1 MGLWTRVPRGVRDR
15 LTGVLPDWWW
25 TWLHQ
30 LREIDVDRE
39 WQGAAILRSA
49 YPSLAAPSSGVASL
63 EAAEL
68 RVHSQNGEDGIL
80 AYLLD
85 RIGPTTREVVE
96 FGIGDGT
103 ECCAANLVLTFGWSA
118 HLLEANADDAAA
130 ATRFYAERAGDRVHV
145 DHAAVEPDTVD
156 ALLSRHVAAVFDV
169 LSVDIDGNDYWVLE
183 ALSAVRPRVI
193 VVEYNASFGPERS
206 VTIPYT
212 RGLDRY
218 RAHASGFY
226 HGASLTAVARLGE
239 RKGYVLAGCDSRGTN
254 AFLVDSE
261 AAASAGLAA
270 VSPAGAFRPLYERA
284 HLSVE
289 EQFAQI
295 AHLPFVEI

>member
-1 MGLWTRVPRGVRDR
+1 MRDR

-49 YPSLAAPSSGVASL
+49 YPSLAAPPNGLASL

-80 AYLLD
+80 AYLLA
-85 RIGPTTREVVE
+85 RIGPTTHEVVE
-96 FGIGDGT
+96 FGIGDGS

-118 HLLEANADDAAA
+118 LLLEASADDAAA
-130 ATRFYAERAGDRVHV
+130 AAAFYDERAGGRVV
-145 DHAAVEPDTVD
+145 VEHAAVEPDTID
-156 ALLSRHVAAVFDV
+156 SQLGGRVAPVFDV

-206 VTIPYT
+206 VTIPYE
-212 RGLDRY
+212 RGFDRY

-226 HGASLTAVARLGE
+226 HGASLAALARLGE

-270 VSPAGAFRPLYERA
+270 VSPAKAFRPLYERA

-295 AHLPFVEI
+295 AHLPLVEI

>member
-15 LTGVLPDWWW
+15 LGGVLPDWWW

-49 YPSLAAPSSGVASL
+49 HPSLAVGTSAVDAL
-63 EAAEL
+63 RAAEV

-85 RIGPTTREVVE
+85 RIGPTTRQVVE

-103 ECCAANLVLTFGWSA
+103 ECCAANLVLAFGWAA
-118 HLLEANADDAAA
+118 HLLEANAEDARAAA
-130 ATRFYAERAGDRVHV
+130 ALYADRAGDRVHV
-145 DHAAVEPDTVD
+145 DHTAVEPDTVD
-156 ALLSRHVAAVFDV
+156 ALLSQHVEQVFDV
-169 LSVDIDGNDYWVLE
+169 LSLDIDGNDYWVLE
-183 ALSAVRPRVI
+183 ALQAVRPRVI
-193 VVEYNASFGPERS
+193 VVEYNATFGPERS

-212 RGLDRY
+212 RGFDRY

-226 HGASLTAVARLGE
+226 HGASLTALARLGE

-254 AFLVDSE
+254 AFLVDAE
-261 AAASAGLAA
+261 AAAASVEA
-270 VSPAGAFRPLYERA
+270 VSPAEAFAPLFERA
-284 HLSVE
+284 HLTVE
-289 EQFAQI
+289 EQFRQI
-295 AHLPFVEI
+295 AHLPLVEV

>member
-15 LTGVLPDWWW
+15 LTSVLPGWWW

-39 WQGAAILRSA
+39 WEGAAILRA
-49 YPSLAAPSSGVASL
+49 AHPSLAAPATPLVAL
-63 EAAEL
+63 RAAEL

-85 RIGPTTREVVE
+85 RIGPTTREAVE
-96 FGIGDGT
+96 FGVGDGS

-118 HLLEANADDAAA
+118 LLLEADRRDAEAAA
-130 ATRFYAERAGDRVHV
+130 AFYAAHADGRVHV
-145 DHAAVEPDTVD
+145 AHAAVEPDTID
-156 ALLSRHVAAVFDV
+156 GLLSGYVAPVFDV

-183 ALSAVRPRVI
+183 ALEAVRPRVI

-212 RGLDRY
+212 RGFDRY
-218 RAHASGFY
+218 AVHASGFY
-226 HGASLTAVARLGE
+226 HGASLAALARLGE

-254 AFLVDSE
+254 AFLVDAD
-261 AAASAGLAA
+261 AARGAIEP
-270 VSPAGAFRPLYERA
+270 VSPGKAFAPLFERA
-284 HLSVE
+284 HLTVD
-289 EQFAQI
+289 EQFRQI
-295 AHLPFVEI
+295 EHLPLVEV

>member
-25 TWLHQ
+25 IWLHQ
-30 LREIDVDRE
+30 LREIDVDRK
-39 WQGAAILRSA
+39 WQGAAILRA
-49 YPSLAAPSSGVASL
+49 AHPSLAAPTSGLAAL
-63 EAAEL
+63 RAAEL

-103 ECCAANLVLTFGWSA
+103 ECCAANLVLGFGWSA
-118 HLLEANADDAAA
+118 HLLEASAEDAAA
-130 ATRFYAERAGDRVHV
+130 AARLYAERAPCRVHV
-145 DHAAVEPDTVD
+145 DHTAVEPDTVD
-156 ALLSRHVAAVFDV
+156 ALLSRHVAPVFDV

-183 ALSAVRPRVI
+183 ALAAVRPRVV

-206 VTIPYT
+206 VTIPYE
-212 RGLDRY
+212 RGFDRY
-218 RAHASGFY
+218 LAHASGFY
-226 HGASLTAVARLGE
+226 HGASVTALARLGE

-254 AFLVDSE
+254 AFLVDAE
-261 AAASAGLAA
+261 AAASAGIEA
-270 VSPAGAFRPLYERA
+270 VPPVEAFAPLFERA
-284 HLSVE
+284 HLTVD

-295 AHLPFVEI
+295 AHLPLVEV

>member
-1 MGLWTRVPRGVRDR
+1 MGVWTRVPRGMRDR

-39 WQGAAILRSA
+39 WQGAAILRA
-49 YPSLAAPSSGVASL
+49 AHPSLAAPTSGLSAL
-63 EAAEL
+63 RAAEL

-103 ECCAANLVLTFGWSA
+103 ECCAANLVLGFGWSA
-118 HLLEANADDAAA
+118 HLLEANAEDAAA
-130 ATRFYAERAGDRVHV
+130 AARLYAERAPGRVHV
-145 DHAAVEPDTVD
+145 DHTAVEPDTVD
-156 ALLSRHVAAVFDV
+156 ALLSRHVAPVFDV

-183 ALSAVRPRVI
+183 ALAAVRPRVV

-206 VTIPYT
+206 VTIPYE
-212 RGLDRY
+212 RGFDRY

-226 HGASLTAVARLGE
+226 HGASVTALARLGE

-254 AFLVDSE
+254 AFLVDAE
-261 AAASAGLAA
+261 AAASAGIQAMP
-270 VSPAGAFRPLYERA
+270 PAEAFAPLFERA
-284 HLSVE
+284 HLTVD

-295 AHLPFVEI
+295 AHLPLVEV

>member
-15 LTGVLPDWWW
+15 VSGVLPEWWW
-25 TWLHQ
+25 SWLHQ

-49 YPSLAAPSSGVASL
+49 YPSLVAPTSGLAAL
-63 EAAEL
+63 RAAEV

-85 RIGPTTREVVE
+85 RIGPTTRDVVE

-118 HLLEANADDAAA
+118 HLLEANADGARAAVA
-130 ATRFYAERAGDRVHV
+130 FYAQRAGGRVNV
-145 DHAAVEPDTVD
+145 DHTAVEPDTVD
-156 ALLSRHVAAVFDV
+156 ALLSRHVASVFDV
-169 LSVDIDGNDYWVLE
+169 LSLDIDGNDYWVLE
-183 ALSAVRPRVI
+183 ALQAVRPRVI

-212 RGLDRY
+212 RDFDRY
-218 RAHASGFY
+218 SVHASGFY
-226 HGASLTAVARLGE
+226 HGASLTALARLGE

-254 AFLVDSE
+254 AFLVDAE
-261 AAASAGLAA
+261 AAAGRVEA
-270 VSPAGAFRPLYERA
+270 VSPAEAFAPLFERA

-289 EQFAQI
+289 EQFRQI
-295 AHLPFVEI
+295 EHLPLVEV

>member
-1 MGLWTRVPRGVRDR
+1 MGLWTRVPRGIRDR

-25 TWLHQ
+25 AWLHQ

-49 YPSLAAPSSGVASL
+49 YPSLAAPATGVAAL
-63 EAAEL
+63 RRAEV

-80 AYLLD
+80 AYLLA

-96 FGIGDGT
+96 FGIGDGA

-118 HLLEANADDAAA
+118 HLLEADADDAAA
-130 ATRFYAERAGDRVHV
+130 AAAFYAEHAGDRVHV
-145 DHAAVEPDTVD
+145 EHTAVEPDTVD
-156 ALLSRHVAAVFDV
+156 ALLSQHVAPVFDA
-169 LSVDIDGNDYWVLE
+169 LSLDIDGNDYWVLE
-183 ALSAVRPRVI
+183 ALTAVRPRVI
-193 VVEYNASFGPERS
+193 VVEYNATFGPERS

-212 RGLDRY
+212 RGFDRY

-226 HGASLTAVARLGE
+226 HGASLTALARLGE

-254 AFLVDSE
+254 AFLVDAE
-261 AAASAGLAA
+261 AAA
-270 VSPAGAFRPLYERA
+270 GAFDAVTPAEAFAPLFERA

-289 EQFAQI
+289 DQFAQI
-295 AHLPFVEI
+295 AHLPLVEV